1 MAKPIPRLSPDQI
14 QRVIAT
20 AFEDRPPYHR
30 VLMEHGLGQGE
41 LVQLLK
47 RELTP
52 AAFKLWQSQGKRTKA
67 PTVKAKWPHGR

>member
-1 MAKPIPRLSPDQI
+1 MAKPIPRLSPDEI

-20 AFEDRPPYHR
+20 AFADSPPYHR

-47 RELTP
+47 RELSSS
-52 AAFKLWQSQGKRTKA
+52 AFKLWQAKGKSAKV
-67 PTVKAKWPHGR
+67 PTSKAKWPHGR

>member
-1 MAKPIPRLSPDQI
+1 MAKPIPRLSPDEI

-20 AFEDRPPYHR
+20 AFADRPPYHR

-41 LVQLLK
+41 LVQLMK

-52 AAFKLWQSQGKRTKA
+52 SAYKLWVAQGKGAKQA
-67 PTVKAKWPHGR
+67 PRKSTWPHGR

>member
-1 MAKPIPRLSPDQI
+1 MAKPIPRLTPDAI

-30 VLMEHGLGQGE
+30 VLLQHGLGQGE
-41 LVQLLK
+41 LVQLMK

-52 AAFKLWQSQGKRTKA
+52 SAYKLWVAKGKGAKA
-67 PTVKAKWPHGR
+67 PTTKAKWPHGK